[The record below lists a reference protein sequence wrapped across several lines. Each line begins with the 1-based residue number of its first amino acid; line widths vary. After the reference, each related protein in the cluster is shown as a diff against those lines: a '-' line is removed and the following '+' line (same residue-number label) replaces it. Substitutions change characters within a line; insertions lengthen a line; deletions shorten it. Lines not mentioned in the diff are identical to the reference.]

1 MKRIVSLGVGLIAV
15 SVWTAC
21 TTVVP
26 EFEDDTKIAVANDT
40 IFLIDQTGK
49 AWDIT
54 LAVKKF
60 GLRPEEFQF
69 GVGPFS
75 ILPII
80 DPVMLSPGDRGYPGP
95 DERDLVIATT
105 IGGDSRAYKIG
116 DLNSHEVVDD
126 TFGDVHVAVGW

>member
-1 MKRIVSLGVGLIAV
+1 MKRIVRLGMGLIAV

-26 EFEDDTKIAVANDT
+26 EFESDTQVTVANDT

-60 GLRPEEFQF
+60 GMRPEEFQF
-69 GVGPFS
+69 GVGPCA
-75 ILPII
+75 IRPII
-80 DPVMLSPGDRGYPGP
+80 DPQMLLPGDRNYPST
-95 DERDLVIATT
+95 DREDLVLATT